1 MHACSQYVCMLTR
14 STFDGDIKW
23 VEEDNLSEDDRGT
36 DKQNQKI
43 QQSRAGQSL

>member
-1 MHACSQYVCMLTR
+1 MHVLSMLVRMLTR

-36 DKQNQKI
+36 DKQNQ
-43 QQSRAGQSL
+43 

>member
-1 MHACSQYVCMLTR
+1 MSHACMHVLSMLTR

-36 DKQNQKI
+36 DKQNQ
-43 QQSRAGQSL
+43 

>member
-36 DKQNQKI
+36 DKQNQ
-43 QQSRAGQSL
+43 